1 MGPVVR
7 TKRQSP
13 QPIRI
18 VPYYITANISAE
30 IRSMLQADDGP
41 IEYTLN
47 YFQRTLTVTPFQD
60 NLIAPEDADMCGP
73 HVVIPN
79 DHKETFGNGVANADY
94 IYYITA
100 VNSGQC

>member
-1 MGPVVR
+1 MGPAAR

-18 VPYYITANISAE
+18 VPYYVTANISAE
-30 IRSMLQADDGP
+30 ILSILQADDGP
-41 IEYTLN
+41 LTYTLN
-47 YFQRTLTVTPFQD
+47 YFQRTLSVMRFEQ
-60 NLIAPEDADMCGP
+60 NLLAPADADMCGP
-73 HVVIPN
+73 HVAIPDN
-79 DHKETFGNGVANADY
+79 HKETLGNGVPNADY

>member
-1 MGPVVR
+1 MGPAAR

-18 VPYYITANISAE
+18 VPYFVTANISAE
-30 IRSMLQADDGP
+30 ILTLLEADDGP
-41 IEYTLN
+41 ITYTLN
-47 YFQRTLTVTPFQD
+47 YFQSTLSVIPFQE
-60 NLIAPEDADMCGP
+60 NLLAPADADMCGP
-73 HVVIPN
+73 HVVIPD
-79 DHKETFGNGVANADY
+79 DHKEPSGTGVPNADY

>member
-1 MGPVVR
+1 MGPAAR

-18 VPYYITANISAE
+18 VPYFVTANISAD
-30 IRSMLQADDGP
+30 ILNLLQDDDGP
-41 IEYTLN
+41 LAYTLD
-47 YFQRTLTVTPFQD
+47 YFQRTLSVMPFEQ
-60 NLIAPEDADMCGP
+60 NLLAPEDADMCGP
-73 HVVIPN
+73 HAVIPN
-79 DHKETFGNGVANADY
+79 DHKEPSGNGVANADY